1 MELTLNETQL
11 KKLTDLYNANNKK
24 DDLYYTRMLKA
35 QAEGNNTEAER
46 MVRFRQITQ
55 ERERTLNDILRILG
69 LYVVTDEDNP
79 EGIYK
84 IIKMH

>member
-1 MELTLNETQL
+1 MNITINETQIA
-11 KKLTDLYNANNKK
+11 KLTDLYNANDKK

-55 ERERTLNDILRILG
+55 ERERTLDDVLRILG
-69 LYVVTDEDNP
+69 LYVVTDENDP
-79 EGIYK
+79 EGMYK
-84 IIKMH
+84 IIKS

>member
-1 MELTLNETQL
+1 MELTIDETQIT
-11 KKLTDLYNANNKK
+11 KLTDLYNANDKK

-35 QAEGNNTEAER
+35 QAEGNNTEAKR

-55 ERERTLNDILRILG
+55 ERERTLDDVLRILG
-69 LYVVTDEDNP
+69 LCVITDEDNP